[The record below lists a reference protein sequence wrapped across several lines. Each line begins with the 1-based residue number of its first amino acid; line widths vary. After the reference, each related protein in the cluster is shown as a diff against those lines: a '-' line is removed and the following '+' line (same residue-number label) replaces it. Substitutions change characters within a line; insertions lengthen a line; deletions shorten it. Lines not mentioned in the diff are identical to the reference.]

1 MADREKN
8 NPLSTGSVNFNFCLN
23 RQGAQGKK
31 GERGDEGFSPY
42 ITQGKNTLDEYTMI
56 VTNENGSF
64 ETPNLREHKEDRGGT
79 YYRYDRDTGIG
90 YVGAA
95 NQATPELK
103 GEIRI
108 ATQEDFDRLSGDTAV
123 TPETL
128 SSTNPLKLGYIDDR
142 DETQTGSVAY
152 VEYKTEITG
161 DANSKTTSFESSFV
175 AEKWT
180 NGIQED
186 ESKYYLLGQN
196 SLKSTDGSITI
207 TKDGKTLDL
216 SANSQGYVLP
226 AANATTL
233 GGIKAET
240 KTDAE
245 TNEVKIDPATSK
257 LYVAG
262 GGSTPTNYVTTDTEQ
277 QITAQKE
284 FTTTIKVSDDIVTSE
299 GLRIANGGLGAG
311 MVSLGDS
318 NANLT
323 IYSNGAPQVVTN
335 GDAQTLIDTGNI
347 GDTAVTLAGEQTID
361 GQKTLS
367 SSLVFSNYYP
377 KGIWDMDGDNWMSKA
392 NQAVLMIGQNNPNL
406 GERIPEIRI
415 NAAAVSLDIGNGV
428 KRILSEDDLTQI
440 NQDVS
445 ELSNEL
451 NQLANDVTNIESQIG
466 SIDTAVAGKQDT
478 LGFKEPLM
486 LNNNTADVCF
496 DAVGSNIKAKYAAR
510 EQYMIPAG
518 DMGSAANNGIV
529 LPSDN
534 SFQVIDW
541 TKIPYYFT
549 DQPFN
554 KTYKIAYNSTTYSN
568 IYPSLLFG
576 KKDGNNFTLKFVFGY
591 WVNNNSGAT
600 FVGVSRPTYPET
612 GRTQAVDYNTTAMNI
627 AFTNGTIG
635 NLVSTP
641 SQTYSVKVIDA
652 GSGSY
657 QFAYTPDGGS
667 EQVITEN
674 LGDMSDVNC
683 VIFSAGLNEVPLEKY
698 GVFDSAGTT
707 RLWNPLEKVVFSN
720 DVELKYGEGLSVED
734 GKLVAYPKNFML
746 KFGKT
751 DLNESIVNTTVFAL
765 CSVLTLTDN
774 QAFAN
779 VDPSNY
785 NLTGATLKLPVPTA
799 LNAANTNAL
808 INYDIDVRI
817 TGTIAGSANT
827 ARDFTIELRRPNGD
841 KIESHSVVKV
851 ATNDL
856 NSKGVL
862 FSTYTL
868 GANDPFIT
876 DGFNLVLN
884 NTSGQTI
891 TLTGVTILI
900 KGQGG

>member
-8 NPLSTGSVNFNFCLN
+8 SPLSTGSVNFNFCLN

-79 YYRYDRDTGIG
+79 YFRYDRDTGIG
-90 YVGAA
+90 YVGDA

-108 ATQEDFDRLSGDTAV
+108 ATQKDFDRLSGDTAV

-128 SSTNPLKLGYIDDR
+128 SSANPLKLGYIDDR
-142 DETQTGSVAY
+142 DETESGYVAY
-152 VEYKTEITG
+152 VEYKTDITG
-161 DANSKTTSFESSFV
+161 DANRKTISFESSFV
-175 AEKWT
+175 AEKWA
-180 NGIQED
+180 NGIRD
-186 ESKYYLLGQN
+186 DVSKYYLLGQN
-196 SLKSTDGSITI
+196 SVRSSDGSIKI
-207 TKDGKTLDL
+207 TKVGKTLDL
-216 SANSQGYVLP
+216 RANSQGYVLP

-299 GLRIANGGLGAG
+299 GLRIASGGLGAR

-318 NANLT
+318 KANLT
-323 IYSNGAPQVVTN
+323 IYSNGAPQVVTY
-335 GDAQTLIDTGNI
+335 GDTRTLLHTGNI
-347 GDTAVTLAGEQTID
+347 GNTAVTLDTVQTIRASKIMD
-361 GQKTLS
+361 RMIM
-367 SSLVFSNYYP
+367 FSDHP
-377 KGIWDMDGDNWMSKA
+377 AGIMNKN
-392 NQAVLMIGQNNPNL
+392 NQYMMYFTQQTEMIGQQDLYEVRLNAQNINL
-406 GERIPEIRI
+406 D
-415 NAAAVSLDIGNGV
+415 SGNGV
-428 KRILSEDDLTQI
+428 KRILSEDDLIQI

-445 ELSNEL
+445 ELGNEL
-451 NQLANDVTNIESQIG
+451 NQLANDV
-466 SIDTAVAGKQDT
+466 K
-478 LGFKEPLM
+478 
-486 LNNNTADVCF
+486 
-496 DAVGSNIKAKYAAR
+496 
-510 EQYMIPAG
+510 
-518 DMGSAANNGIV
+518 
-529 LPSDN
+529 
-534 SFQVIDW
+534 
-541 TKIPYYFT
+541 
-549 DQPFN
+549 
-554 KTYKIAYNSTTYSN
+554 
-568 IYPSLLFG
+568 
-576 KKDGNNFTLKFVFGY
+576 
-591 WVNNNSGAT
+591 
-600 FVGVSRPTYPET
+600 
-612 GRTQAVDYNTTAMNI
+612 
-627 AFTNGTIG
+627 
-635 NLVSTP
+635 
-641 SQTYSVKVIDA
+641 
-652 GSGSY
+652 
-657 QFAYTPDGGS
+657 
-667 EQVITEN
+667 
-674 LGDMSDVNC
+674 
-683 VIFSAGLNEVPLEKY
+683 
-698 GVFDSAGTT
+698 
-707 RLWNPLEKVVFSN
+707 
-720 DVELKYGEGLSVED
+720 LKYGEGLSVED
-734 GKLVAYPKNFML
+734 GKLVACPKNFML

-751 DLNESIVNTTVFAL
+751 DLNESIVNTTVFDL
-765 CSVLTLTDN
+765 CSVLTLADN

-799 LNAANTNAL
+799 LNAANTNGL